1 MSFGYIGDTSTSVK
15 QQVKNK
21 GILTTQESFDLER
34 QGFLGGSLELIN
46 TVSFSSVTSTIDFTN
61 IQENIYDV
69 HLVQLT
75 AILNGSGGSFYVRT
89 SQDNG
94 SSFDDTTGDYQHAT
108 QRMWGDGN
116 FYESNSTNASAMEI
130 YGQSGNGDQPTNR
143 YIYIY
148 NAGNS
153 SKYTFITAQSS
164 NWDAKLKAT
173 FGGGVRDNTH
183 TVNAIR
189 FFTNVGGGFESCT
202 AKIYGVKQI

>member
-1 MSFGYIGDTSTSVK
+1 MPFGYLGTTPNQQIKNSGVFSVSEAL
-15 QQVKNK
+15 QVQKD
-21 GILTTQESFDLER
+21 GEW
-34 QGFLGGSLELIN
+34 GGSLELIN
-46 TVSFSSVTSTIDFTN
+46 TVSFSSVTSTIDITN
-61 IQENIYDV
+61 IQENKYDV

-75 AILNGSGGSFYVRT
+75 VINNGSGGSFYVRT

-108 QRMWGDGN
+108 QRMWSDGN
-116 FYESNSTNASAMEI
+116 FYESYSNNASAMEI
-130 YGQSGNGDQPTNR
+130 YGQSGNGGEPTNR

-173 FGGGVRDNTH
+173 MGGGVRDNAH

-189 FFTNVGGGFESCT
+189 FFTNVGGGFLSGT
-202 AKIYGVKQI
+202 AKLYGVKQI

>member
-1 MSFGYIGDTSTSVK
+1 MPFGYLGTTPNQK
-15 QQVKNK
+15 VKNSGVFSVSEALQVQK
-21 GILTTQESFDLER
+21 DGEW
-34 QGFLGGSLELIN
+34 GGSLELIN
-46 TVSFSSVTSTIDFTN
+46 TVSFSSVTSTIDITN
-61 IQENIYDV
+61 IQENKYDV

-75 AILNGSGGSFYVRT
+75 VINNGSGGSFYVRT

-108 QRMWGDGN
+108 QRMWSDGN
-116 FYESNSTNASAMEI
+116 FYESYSNNASAMEI
-130 YGQSGNGDQPTNR
+130 YGQSGNGGEPTNR

-173 FGGGVRDNTH
+173 MGGGVRDNAH

-189 FFTNVGGGFESCT
+189 FFTNVGGGFLSGT
-202 AKIYGVKQI
+202 AKLYGIKQI

>member
-108 QRMWGDGN
+108 QRMWSDGN
-116 FYESNSTNASAMEI
+116 FYESYSNNASAMEI
-130 YGQSGNGDQPTNR
+130 YGQSGNGGQPTNR

-164 NWDAKLKAT
+164 SWDAKLKAT
-173 FGGGVRDNTH
+173 FGGGVRDNAH

-189 FFTNVGGGFESCT
+189 FFTNVGGGFLSGT
-202 AKIYGVKQI
+202 AKLYGIKQI

>member
-1 MSFGYIGDTSTSVK
+1 MSFGYLGDTSTK
-15 QQVKNK
+15 IKQVKKND
-21 GILTTQESFDLER
+21 GVISIAEAYELEKA
-34 QGFLGGSLELIN
+34 GHLSGSLELIN
-46 TVSFSSVTSTIDFTN
+46 TVSFSSVTSTIDITN
-61 IQENIYDV
+61 IQENKYDV

-75 AILNGSGGSFYVRT
+75 VINNGSGGSFYVRT

-94 SSFDDTTGDYQHAT
+94 SSFDDTTGDYQHST
-108 QRMWGDGN
+108 QRMWSDGN
-116 FYESNSTNASAMEI
+116 FYESYSNNASAMEI
-130 YGQSGNGDQPTNR
+130 YGQSGNGGQPTNR

-173 FGGGVRDNTH
+173 MGGGVRDNAH

-189 FFTNVGGGFESCT
+189 FFTNVGGGFLSGT
-202 AKIYGVKQI
+202 AKLYGIKQI

>member
-1 MSFGYIGDTSTSVK
+1 MPFGYLGTTPNQQLKNSGVFSVEEAL
-15 QQVKNK
+15 QVQKD
-21 GILTTQESFDLER
+21 GEW
-34 QGFLGGSLELIN
+34 GGSLELIN
-46 TVSFSSVTSTIDFTN
+46 TVSFSSVTSTIDITN
-61 IQENIYDV
+61 IQENKYDV

-75 AILNGSGGSFYVRT
+75 VINNGSGGSFYVRT

-108 QRMWGDGN
+108 QRMWSDGN
-116 FYESNSTNASAMEI
+116 FYESYSNNASAMEI

-173 FGGGVRDNTH
+173 MGGGVRDNAH

-202 AKIYGVKQI
+202 AKLFGVKQ

>member
-1 MSFGYIGDTSTSVK
+1 MPFGYLGTTPNQQLKNSGVFSVEEAL
-15 QQVKNK
+15 QVQKD
-21 GILTTQESFDLER
+21 GEW
-34 QGFLGGSLELIN
+34 GGSLELIN
-46 TVSFSSVTSTIDFTN
+46 TVSFSSVTSTIDITN
-61 IQENIYDV
+61 IQENKYDV

-75 AILNGSGGSFYVRT
+75 VINNGSGGSFYVRT

-94 SSFDDTTGDYQHAT
+94 SSFDDTTGDYQHST
-108 QRMWGDGN
+108 QRMWSDGN
-116 FYESNSTNASAMEI
+116 FYESYSNNASAMEI
-130 YGQSGNGDQPTNR
+130 YGQSGNGGQPTNR

-173 FGGGVRDNTH
+173 MGGGVRDNAH

-189 FFTNVGGGFESCT
+189 FFTNVGGGFLSGT
-202 AKIYGVKQI
+202 AKLYGIKQI

>member
-61 IQENIYDV
+61 IQEDVFNV

-108 QRMWGDGN
+108 QRMWSDGN
-116 FYESNSTNASAMEI
+116 FYESYSNNASAMEI
-130 YGQSGNGDQPTNR
+130 YGQSGNGGEPTNR

-173 FGGGVRDNTH
+173 MGGGVRDNAH

-189 FFTNVGGGFESCT
+189 FFTNVGGGFLSGT
-202 AKIYGVKQI
+202 AKLYGIKQI